1 MYKAIGNKII
11 VELRDRDSCGVR
23 KTDGGI
29 LLTDNSVMETS
40 HSVLQCHVLNASYNI
55 ASTYGIKEE
64 DVVLAKKHTLQKID
78 GNVYAVNINDVEGII
93 Q

>member
-11 VELRDRDSCGVR
+11 VELRDRDESGVR
-23 KTDGGI
+23 KTEGGI
-29 LLTDNSVMETS
+29 LLTDHSAMETS
-40 HSVLQCHVLNASYNI
+40 HTILHCHVLSSSEKI
-55 ASTYGIKEE
+55 SSLYGINK
-64 DVVLAKKHTLQKID
+64 DNVVLAKKYTLQKIG